1 MKMPRRFRNFNRNVT
16 SNKADQN
23 CSDGFFRTRQRRAE
37 GAFSYDRI
45 DLTVPSAFMTQHLFI
60 LTGASRGM
68 GLAMAQQLL
77 MPGNT
82 VICISRSANETLAVQ
97 AKQAG
102 ANLLQWTQDLA
113 LGATTS
119 ARLEQWLREQSGG
132 SFASATL
139 INNAGV
145 IPRIG
150 PLREADADDLSNAL
164 RVGLEAPM
172 QLTSAFLRATQNW
185 SGLRRVLNIS
195 SGLGRR
201 AMASQ
206 AGYCAAKAGMDHF
219 TRCLSLEEALKPN
232 GAKVCSL
239 APGVI
244 DTNMQVQLRGAD
256 SEAFP
261 DQSSFIH
268 LKTSGSLA
276 SPEEAAQRVLV
287 VLMRAD
293 FGAHPVADVRD

>member
-1 MKMPRRFRNFNRNVT
+1 
-16 SNKADQN
+16 
-23 CSDGFFRTRQRRAE
+23 
-37 GAFSYDRI
+37 
-45 DLTVPSAFMTQHLFI
+45 MTQHLFV

-68 GLAMAQQLL
+68 GLAMARQLL
-77 MPGNT
+77 QPGNT
-82 VICISRSANETLAVQ
+82 LLCISRSANDTLTAQ

-102 ANLLQWTQDLA
+102 VPLLQWTQDLA
-113 LGATTS
+113 LGALTS
-119 ARLEQWLREQSGG
+119 ARLEQWLREQPG
-132 SFASATL
+132 SKFVSATL

-150 PLREADADDLSNAL
+150 PLSEAGADDLSHAL

-172 QLTSAFLRATQNW
+172 QLTSAFLRATANW
-185 SGLRRVLNIS
+185 SGQLKVLNIS

-219 TRCLSLEEALKPN
+219 TRCLALEEALKSN

-244 DTNMQVQLRGAD
+244 DTGMQEKLRSAD
-256 SEAFP
+256 SHAFP
-261 DQSSFIH
+261 DQSSFLN

-276 SPEEAAQRVLV
+276 SPEEAAQRVLA
-287 VLMRAD
+287 VLMRAN
-293 FGAHPVADVRD
+293 FGDNPVADVRD